1 MIDLKDKFNHL
12 RFGRQNLIKD
22 RYSNLTTQDQAIQ
35 FFSNIYGLDGMKEN
49 VFRAL
54 ISEEQINILLVGP
67 PATSKTLVMS
77 TIQEKCNDVFYY
89 DASNTTSAG
98 LIEELFY
105 NRNAKLIIID
115 EIDKLKRN
123 DLSSLLSLLN
133 NGKIVKKLKEIRYDF
148 KIENVKIFATS
159 NSIVNLSKPV
169 RSRFQEYYLR
179 EYGDDDFIKVVKF
192 CLIKKLPEEIC
203 EAIGLMLISIER
215 KDVRA
220 AIGISNLLKTND
232 TKEDVLRVFENW
244 TNHKMEGYGNYN

>member
-1 MIDLKDKFNHL
+1 MIDLKDKINYFRFN
-12 RFGRQNLIKD
+12 RPNLIKE
-22 RYSNLTTQDQAIQ
+22 RYNNMAIRDQAFQ

-49 VFRAL
+49 IFRAL

-77 TIQEKCNDVFYY
+77 TIQEKCNNVFYY

-98 LIEELFY
+98 LIAELFY
-105 NRNAKLIIID
+105 NKNAKLIIID

-133 NGKIVKKLKEIRYDF
+133 NGKIVKKLKEIKYDF
-148 KIENVKIFATS
+148 RIENVKIFATS
-159 NSIVNLSKPV
+159 NSIVNLPKPV

-179 EYGDDDFIKVVKF
+179 EYSDDDFIKVVRF

-203 EAIGLMLISIER
+203 EVIGLMLISIER

-244 TNHKMEGYGNYN
+244 TNYKMEGYGDYS

>member
-1 MIDLKDKFNHL
+1 MIDLKDKINYFRFN
-12 RFGRQNLIKD
+12 RPNLIKE
-22 RYSNLTTQDQAIQ
+22 RYNNMAIRDQAFQ

-49 VFRAL
+49 IFRAL

-77 TIQEKCNDVFYY
+77 TIQEKCNNVFYY

-98 LIEELFY
+98 LIAELFY
-105 NRNAKLIIID
+105 NKNAKLIIID

-133 NGKIVKKLKEIRYDF
+133 NGKIVKKLKEIKYDF
-148 KIENVKIFATS
+148 RIENVKIFATS

-179 EYGDDDFIKVVKF
+179 EYSDDDFIKVVKF

-244 TNHKMEGYGNYN
+244 TNYKMEGL

>member
-1 MIDLKDKFNHL
+1 MIDLKDKFSYF
-12 RFGRQNLIKD
+12 RFSRQNLIKD
-22 RYSNLTTQDQAIQ
+22 RYSNMTTQDQALQ

-49 VFRAL
+49 LFRAL

-123 DLSSLLSLLN
+123 DLSSLLGLLN
-133 NGKIVKKLKEIRYDF
+133 NGKIVKKLKEIKYDF
-148 KIENVKIFATS
+148 RIENVKIFATS
-159 NSIVNLSKPV
+159 NSMVNLPKPV

-179 EYGDDDFIKVVKF
+179 EYSDDDFIQVVKF

-203 EAIGLMLISIER
+203 EAIGLMLISVER

-244 TNHKMEGYGNYN
+244 KDHKMEGCGDYD

>member
-1 MIDLKDKFNHL
+1 MIDLKDKFSYF
-12 RFGRQNLIKD
+12 RFSRQNLIKD
-22 RYSNLTTQDQAIQ
+22 RYSNMTTQDQALQ

-49 VFRAL
+49 LFRAL

-123 DLSSLLSLLN
+123 DLSSLLGLLN
-133 NGKIVKKLKEIRYDF
+133 NGKIVKKLKEIKYDF
-148 KIENVKIFATS
+148 RIENVKIFATS
-159 NSIVNLSKPV
+159 NSIVNLPKPV

-179 EYGDDDFIKVVKF
+179 EYSDDDFIQVVKF

-203 EAIGLMLISIER
+203 EAIGLMLISVER

-244 TNHKMEGYGNYN
+244 TDHKMEGYGDYD

>member
-1 MIDLKDKFNHL
+1 M
-12 RFGRQNLIKD
+12 
-22 RYSNLTTQDQAIQ
+22 TTQDQALQ

-49 VFRAL
+49 LFRAL

-123 DLSSLLSLLN
+123 DLSSLLGLLN
-133 NGKIVKKLKEIRYDF
+133 NGKIVKKLKEIKYDF
-148 KIENVKIFATS
+148 RIENVKIFATS
-159 NSIVNLSKPV
+159 NSIVNLPKPV

-179 EYGDDDFIKVVKF
+179 EYSDDDFIQVVKF

-203 EAIGLMLISIER
+203 EAIGLMLISVER

-244 TNHKMEGYGNYN
+244 TDHKMEGCGDYD

>member
-1 MIDLKDKFNHL
+1 MIDLKDKFSYF
-12 RFGRQNLIKD
+12 RFSRQNLIKD
-22 RYSNLTTQDQAIQ
+22 RYSNMTTQDQALQ

-49 VFRAL
+49 LFRAL

-123 DLSSLLSLLN
+123 DLSSLLGLLN
-133 NGKIVKKLKEIRYDF
+133 NGKIVKKLKEIKYDF
-148 KIENVKIFATS
+148 RIENVKIFATS
-159 NSIVNLSKPV
+159 NSIVNLPKPV
-169 RSRFQEYYLR
+169 RFRFQEYYLR
-179 EYGDDDFIKVVKF
+179 EYSDDDFIQVVKF

-203 EAIGLMLISIER
+203 EAIGLMLISVER

-244 TNHKMEGYGNYN
+244 TDHKMEGCGDYD

>member
-1 MIDLKDKFNHL
+1 MIDLKDKINYFRFN
-12 RFGRQNLIKD
+12 RPNLIKE
-22 RYSNLTTQDQAIQ
+22 RYSNMAIRDQAFQ

-49 VFRAL
+49 IFRAL

-67 PATSKTLVMS
+67 PATSKTLIMS
-77 TIQEKCNDVFYY
+77 TIQEKCNNVFYY

-98 LIEELFY
+98 LIAELFY
-105 NRNAKLIIID
+105 NKNAKLIIID

-133 NGKIVKKLKEIRYDF
+133 NGKIVKKLKEIKYDF
-148 KIENVKIFATS
+148 RIENVKIFATS
-159 NSIVNLSKPV
+159 NSIVNLPKPV

-179 EYGDDDFIKVVKF
+179 EYSDDDFIKVVKF

-244 TNHKMEGYGNYN
+244 TNYKMEGYGDYS

>member
-1 MIDLKDKFNHL
+1 MIDLKDKFSYF
-12 RFGRQNLIKD
+12 RFSRQNLIKD
-22 RYSNLTTQDQAIQ
+22 RYSNMTTQDQALQ

-49 VFRAL
+49 LFRAL

-123 DLSSLLSLLN
+123 DLSSLLGLLN
-133 NGKIVKKLKEIRYDF
+133 NGKIVKKLKEIKYDF
-148 KIENVKIFATS
+148 RIENVKIFATS
-159 NSIVNLSKPV
+159 NSIMNLPKPV

-179 EYGDDDFIKVVKF
+179 EYSDDDFIQVVKF

-203 EAIGLMLISIER
+203 EAIVLMLISVER

-244 TNHKMEGYGNYN
+244 TDHKMEGCGDYD

>member
-1 MIDLKDKFNHL
+1 MIDLKDKFSYF
-12 RFGRQNLIKD
+12 RFSRQNLIKD
-22 RYSNLTTQDQAIQ
+22 RYSNMTTQDQALQ

-49 VFRAL
+49 LFRAL

-123 DLSSLLSLLN
+123 DLSSLLGLLN
-133 NGKIVKKLKEIRYDF
+133 NGKIVKKLKEIKYDF
-148 KIENVKIFATS
+148 RIENVKIFATS
-159 NSIVNLSKPV
+159 NSIVNLPKPV

-179 EYGDDDFIKVVKF
+179 EYSDDDFIQVVKF

-203 EAIGLMLISIER
+203 EAIGLMLISVER
-215 KDVRA
+215 KDVRK
-220 AIGISNLLKTND
+220 AIVISNLLKTND

-244 TNHKMEGYGNYN
+244 TDHKMEGCGDYD

>member
-1 MIDLKDKFNHL
+1 MIDLKDKINYFRFN
-12 RFGRQNLIKD
+12 RPNLIKE
-22 RYSNLTTQDQAIQ
+22 RYNNMAIRDQAFQ

-49 VFRAL
+49 IFRAL

-67 PATSKTLVMS
+67 PATSKTLIMS
-77 TIQEKCNDVFYY
+77 TIQEKCNNVFYY

-98 LIEELFY
+98 LIAELFY
-105 NRNAKLIIID
+105 NKNAKLIIID

-133 NGKIVKKLKEIRYDF
+133 NGKIVKKLKEIKYDF
-148 KIENVKIFATS
+148 RIENVKIFATS
-159 NSIVNLSKPV
+159 NSIVNLPKPV

-179 EYGDDDFIKVVKF
+179 EYSDDDFIKVVKF

-244 TNHKMEGYGNYN
+244 TNYKMEGYGDYS

>member
-1 MIDLKDKFNHL
+1 MIDLKDKFSYF
-12 RFGRQNLIKD
+12 RFSRQNLIKD
-22 RYSNLTTQDQAIQ
+22 RYSNMTTQDQALQ

-49 VFRAL
+49 LFRAL

-123 DLSSLLSLLN
+123 DLSSLLGLLN
-133 NGKIVKKLKEIRYDF
+133 NGKIVKKLKEIKYDF
-148 KIENVKIFATS
+148 RIENVKIFATS
-159 NSIVNLSKPV
+159 NSIVNLPKPV

-179 EYGDDDFIKVVKF
+179 EYSDDDFIQVVKF

-203 EAIGLMLISIER
+203 EAIGLMLISVER

-244 TNHKMEGYGNYN
+244 TNHKMEGYGDYD

>member
-1 MIDLKDKFNHL
+1 
-12 RFGRQNLIKD
+12 
-22 RYSNLTTQDQAIQ
+22 
-35 FFSNIYGLDGMKEN
+35 
-49 VFRAL
+49 
-54 ISEEQINILLVGP
+54 
-67 PATSKTLVMS
+67 MS
-77 TIQEKCNDVFYY
+77 TIQEKCNNVFYY

-98 LIEELFY
+98 LIAELFY
-105 NRNAKLIIID
+105 NKNAKLIIID

-133 NGKIVKKLKEIRYDF
+133 NGKIVKKLKEIKYDF
-148 KIENVKIFATS
+148 RIENVKIFATS
-159 NSIVNLSKPV
+159 NSIVNLPKPV

-179 EYGDDDFIKVVKF
+179 EYSDDDFIKVVKF

-244 TNHKMEGYGNYN
+244 TNYKMEGYGDYS

>member
-1 MIDLKDKFNHL
+1 MIDLKDKFSYF
-12 RFGRQNLIKD
+12 RFSRQNLIKD
-22 RYSNLTTQDQAIQ
+22 RYSNMTTQDQALQ

-49 VFRAL
+49 LFRAL

-123 DLSSLLSLLN
+123 DLSSLLGLLN
-133 NGKIVKKLKEIRYDF
+133 NGKIVKKLKEIKYDF
-148 KIENVKIFATS
+148 RIENVKIFATS
-159 NSIVNLSKPV
+159 NSIVILPKPV

-179 EYGDDDFIKVVKF
+179 EYSDDDFIQVVKF

-203 EAIGLMLISIER
+203 EAIGLMLISVER

-244 TNHKMEGYGNYN
+244 TDHKMEGCGDYD

>member
-1 MIDLKDKFNHL
+1 MIDLKDKFSYF
-12 RFGRQNLIKD
+12 RFSRQNLIKD
-22 RYSNLTTQDQAIQ
+22 RYSNMTTQDQALQ

-49 VFRAL
+49 LFRAL

-123 DLSSLLSLLN
+123 DLSSLLGLLN
-133 NGKIVKKLKEIRYDF
+133 NGKIVKKLKEIKYDF
-148 KIENVKIFATS
+148 RIENVKIFATS
-159 NSIVNLSKPV
+159 NSIVNLPKPV

-179 EYGDDDFIKVVKF
+179 EYSDDDFIQVVKF

-203 EAIGLMLISIER
+203 EAIGLMLISVER

-244 TNHKMEGYGNYN
+244 TDHKMEGCGDYD